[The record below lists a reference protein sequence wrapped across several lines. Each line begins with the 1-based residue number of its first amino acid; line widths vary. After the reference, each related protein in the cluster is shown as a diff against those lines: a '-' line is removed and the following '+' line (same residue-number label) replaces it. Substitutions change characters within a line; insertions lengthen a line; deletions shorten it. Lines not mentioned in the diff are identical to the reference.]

1 MRLSSA
7 RKEMTNRENWLNST
21 ENLSLNKRFHFP
33 RGRIS
38 ESTSVKSIMNPI
50 EAAITN
56 RDKTTKRLLER
67 INRKS
72 NDR

>member
-1 MRLSSA
+1 
-7 RKEMTNRENWLNST
+7 MTNRENWLNST

-56 RDKTTKRLLER
+56 RDKTTKRLL
-67 INRKS
+67 
-72 NDR
+72 D

>member
-1 MRLSSA
+1 ML
-7 RKEMTNRENWLNST
+7 
-21 ENLSLNKRFHFP
+21 HFP
-33 RGRIS
+33 RGKIS
-38 ESTSVKSIMNPI
+38 ESTRVKTIMNPI
-50 EAAITN
+50 EASITN